1 MCSTPYKRA
10 LNNGM
15 GKLTGE
21 PVGHMYPLISFP
33 ALILEDKRR
42 ILVIADLHI
51 GWEVSL
57 SQQGIHIPSQVS
69 RLASR
74 VLKAIERS
82 EAEELLILGDVKHT
96 VARAELEEWRDVPLF
111 FEKVLERVD
120 GVSVVPGNHDG
131 NLEGLL
137 PAGVRLHPS
146 SGIAI
151 GGVALFH
158 GHRLPHPKLLGG
170 CNRLVMGHMHPM
182 IALRDKMGVKTLQ
195 QVWVNTQCDGGGI
208 LEILRRRFKNVDSLR
223 MGGRRIG
230 CTILPSFNDLLGG
243 KAVNLDSRDGQ
254 YMGPLMR
261 AGVINLDEGEVFLLD
276 GTYLGKVGQLKP
288 PI

>member
-1 MCSTPYKRA
+1 
-10 LNNGM
+10 
-15 GKLTGE
+15 
-21 PVGHMYPLISFP
+21 MYPLIPFP
-33 ALILEDKRR
+33 ALTLEDKRR

-57 SQQGIHIPSQVS
+57 SQQGIHVPSQVG
-69 RLASR
+69 RLTSR

-111 FEKVLERVD
+111 FEKVLERID
-120 GVSVVPGNHDG
+120 KVSVVPGNHDG

-137 PAGVRLHPS
+137 PAGVKLHPS
-146 SGIAI
+146 SGVAI
-151 GGVALFH
+151 GDAVLFH
-158 GHRLPHPKLLGG
+158 GHRLPSPRLLKG
-170 CNRLVMGHMHPM
+170 CNRLVMGHMHPV
-182 IALRDKMGVKTLQ
+182 IALRDRMGVKTLQ
-195 QVWVNTQCDGGGI
+195 QVWVNAQCDGGEM
-208 LEILRRRFKNVDSLR
+208 LKLLRRRFKDVDRLR
-223 MGGRRIG
+223 MSGRRIG

-243 KAVNLDSRDGQ
+243 KAVNLDSRDDQ

-261 AGVINLDEGEVFLLD
+261 ARIIDLDRSEVFLLD
-276 GTYLGKVGQLKP
+276 GTYLGKAGQLRS